1 MTRVPRTATLRLS
14 VGTLIVSVLLAGC
27 TPSGPES
34 GPAGATGGLSGV
46 GQLPAPASAWPSAQF
61 DARHSSATT
70 ATGPQA
76 GRVRW
81 SRDLGGSV
89 TPGPVIGVDGSILAA
104 TNAGVLH
111 ALDPATGRDRWIF
124 DGGSGYGSDLSTSP
138 AVLGDGTILWPGPR
152 STLFALDRSGRLSWS
167 EKFAADVLSP
177 SVAGRHRVYVADL
190 AGHLT
195 ALEVTAHSHRR
206 VWTLDLGGVD
216 YASPSVGPDGTIYS
230 AIEKHLIAV
239 RDTGESGVIRWRF
252 ETTKRIEVSSGVS
265 ASGIVVLGTNNDH
278 EYGVRSDGSRAW
290 QLPIHDYTYS
300 SSTVRPD
307 GTAYFAD
314 NSGRVRT
321 VDSSTGR
328 VIRTI
333 APLAPAREHAWT
345 SIVVDARANTYW
357 GSMNGTVYG
366 YDANGSRLFA
376 LSVDSG
382 VSSYPA
388 LGADGTLY
396 AGTVGGVLYAIGAH

>member
-1 MTRVPRTATLRLS
+1 MTRVQNTAMLRLS
-14 VGTLIVSVLLAGC
+14 VGTLIVGLLLAGC
-27 TPSGPES
+27 TPSATDTGS
-34 GPAGATGGLSGV
+34 AGANGGLSGV

-70 ATGPQA
+70 ATGPQTA
-76 GRVRW
+76 RIRW

-111 ALDPATGRDRWIF
+111 ALDPATGADRWVF
-124 DGGSGYGSDLSTSP
+124 DGGSAYGSDLSTSP

-152 STLFALDRSGRLSWS
+152 STLFALDRSGRLIWT
-167 EKFAADVLSP
+167 EKFAGDVLSP
-177 SVAGRHRVYVADL
+177 AIAGHNRVYVADL
-190 AGHLT
+190 AGHLA
-195 ALEVTAHSHRR
+195 ALEITANGHRK
-206 VWTLDLGGVD
+206 VWSLDLGGVD
-216 YASPSVGPDGTIYS
+216 YASPSVGPDGTIYT
-230 AIEKHLIAV
+230 AIEKQLIAV
-239 RDTGESGVIRWRF
+239 RDTGESGAIRWRF

-265 ASGIVVLGTNNDH
+265 ESGIVVLGTNNDH

-290 QLPIHDYTYS
+290 QLLIHDYTYS

-328 VIRTI
+328 IIRTI
-333 APLAPAREHAWT
+333 APVSPAKEHAWT

-366 YDANGSRLFA
+366 YDANGYRLFA

-396 AGTVGGVLYAIGAH
+396 AGTVGGVLYAIGAP